1 MDLTL
6 KADDG
11 RTQPARWRGVKR
23 ARHGGAVMFPG
34 VGYHPEKP
42 LLHYTT
48 KVLRTSGYPVLEVW
62 HRYDDVAEADLDACA
77 RADGVAACRAAAE
90 RDGPALAVGKS
101 LGTRHLAELVWA
113 GELDDVPTVW
123 LTPLLAHGP
132 VADALAARTA
142 PTLVLAGGQDDA
154 TSPDAIARLQ
164 QEAAPTTHVVTVAGA
179 DHGLERTAPRDAVDA
194 LGEVVDALAGFVVG
208 LSRG

>member
-11 RTQPARWRGVKR
+11 RTQPARWRDVKE
-23 ARHGGAVMFPG
+23 ARRGGAVLLPG
-34 VGYHPEKP
+34 VGYHPDKP

-90 RDGPALAVGKS
+90 RGGPTLVVGKS

-123 LTPLLAHGP
+123 LTPLLTLDS
-132 VADALAARTA
+132 VADALASRTA
-142 PTLVLAGGQDDA
+142 PTLVLAGGRDDA
-154 TSPDAIARLQ
+154 TPPDAVERLGD
-164 QEAAPTTHVVTVAGA
+164 EAAAMTHVVTIAGA
-179 DHGLERTAPRDAVDA
+179 DHGLERDAPRDSVNA